1 MAIGV
6 ALAASP
12 TAAADDV
19 PAEWNYSRYDVDA
32 TIDSAGVAKVTLDIE
47 LDYGNRP
54 GHGPYLVFINRM
66 RVPDDPDHWFEIS
79 THLDSITSPSGA
91 DTSVK
96 EDQNSNTIGYRIGDE
111 DRAFRGKQHYVVK
124 LTIHG
129 IVDTKNEESNL
140 DEVNWTAI
148 GNSGNIPINN
158 ATVTLRTPRA
168 PQQAACF
175 TGPAFNQSC
184 SSTIDGEVATFSH
197 NHLPVGSGMQVVAGY
212 PVETFTSQADPFL
225 IRRTHLGNAFPLDP
239 ANIAG
244 GAAVA
249 ALSAWGLIAIQRR
262 FGRDQSYAGVTPGL
276 TPTDDTKAKVTS
288 GRTKGAVAV
297 QFSPPAGVRPGELG
311 VIMDTK
317 SDTRDVTATLIDLA
331 VRGHVVI
338 EKIGDK
344 DWVFH
349 RQPPTDH
356 LEGYEVQLLNGL
368 APVGRSVTTRELRDE
383 AYGQVLHKTH
393 QVLYRDV
400 KRKGW
405 FRTNPVTA
413 KLGWLVGGVVAAGVG
428 VALTINLALFGYGWI
443 GVPLVIAGVILAI
456 MSFFFSGRSAEGSAV
471 LAQGKGF
478 ELYLKTAE
486 ADQLRWEEGQDIFS
500 RYLPFAITFDCAK
513 RWTRLFQQ
521 LEAQGRY
528 SFNDLGWYYGYGYG
542 YNIAAISDLGA
553 DMAGLASSIGDSMR
567 SAQIAAA
574 SSSVGSGSGFSGG
587 GGFGGGG
594 SGAW

>member
-1 MAIGV
+1 MALGV
-6 ALAASP
+6 TLAASP
-12 TAAADDV
+12 MAAADDV

-32 TIDSAGVAKVTLDIE
+32 TIDADGVAEVTLDVE

-54 GHGPYLVFINRM
+54 GHGPYFVFINRM
-66 RVPDDPDHWFEIS
+66 RVPDDPDHWFEIA
-79 THLDSITSPSGA
+79 TTLRSITSPSGA
-91 DTSVK
+91 DTTVK
-96 EDQNSNTIGYRIGDE
+96 KEQNDNVVSYRVGDE
-111 DRAFRGKQHYVVK
+111 DRSFRGKQHYIVK

-158 ATVTLRTPRA
+158 ATVTLRGPGVA
-168 PQQAACF
+168 EQVACF
-175 TGPAFNQSC
+175 TGPNFKQECAA
-184 SSTIDGEVATFSH
+184 SSKGEVVQFSH
-197 NHLPVGSGMQVVAGY
+197 DHLPVGSGMKVVAGY
-212 PVETFTSQADPFL
+212 PAGTFTSQADPFL
-225 IRRTHLGNAFPLDP
+225 IRRAHLGNAFPLDP

-244 GAAVA
+244 GAAMA

-276 TPTDDTKAKVTS
+276 TPTDNTKVTS

-311 VIMDTK
+311 VIMDAK

-331 VRGHVVI
+331 VRGHLKI
-338 EKIGDK
+338 EKLSK
-344 DWVFH
+344 KNWKFH

-356 LEGYEVQLLNGL
+356 LEPYEMNLLEGL
-368 APVGRSVTTRELRDE
+368 CSVGDSVTTKQLRDE
-383 AYGQVLHKTH
+383 DYGRLLQKTH
-393 QVLYRDV
+393 ETLYKDV

-405 FRTNPVTA
+405 FRTNPLMA
-413 KLGWLVGGVVAAGVG
+413 KLGWLVAGVLAAGVG
-428 VALTINLALFGYGWI
+428 VALTINLAMFGYGWI
-443 GVPLVIAGVILAI
+443 GVPLVIAGAILAI

-486 ADQLRWEEGQDIFS
+486 ADQLRWEEGEDIFS
-500 RYLPFAITFDCAK
+500 KYLPYAIMFDCAK
-513 RWTRLFQQ
+513 RWTRVFQQ

-528 SFNDLGWYYGYGYG
+528 SFNTLGWYYGYGYG
-542 YNIAAISDLGA
+542 YNLGSIGDLGA
-553 DMAGLASSIGDSMR
+553 DMSSLASSIGDSMK
-567 SAQIAAA
+567 SAQAAA
-574 SSSVGSGSGFSGG
+574 ISSSVGSGSGFSGG